1 MKTAPA
7 FELSDLTVLLGL
19 DLGEPT
25 DAGDIEAIDV
35 ILERRRA
42 ANIPVPQTAERAD
55 IGRRCTWSPTLHPE
69 PAPYAGRL
77 RHKSGSTPPSS
88 EPNTKREQQR

>member
-1 MKTAPA
+1 MRTGPA

-42 ANIPVPQTAERAD
+42 ANIPVPAD
-55 IGRRCTWSPTLHPE
+55 RGASRHRTTLYLVPN
-69 PAPYAGRL
+69 A
-77 RHKSGSTPPSS
+77 SS
-88 EPNTKREQQR
+88 

>member
-1 MKTAPA
+1 MKTGPA

-42 ANIPVPQTAERAD
+42 ANIPVPADSRAS
-55 IGRRCTWSPTLHPE
+55 RHRATLYLVPNASP
-69 PAPYAGRL
+69 
-77 RHKSGSTPPSS
+77 
-88 EPNTKREQQR
+88 

>member
-1 MKTAPA
+1 MKTGPA

-35 ILERRRA
+35 ILERRA
-42 ANIPVPQTAERAD
+42 TNIPVPADRRASQH
-55 IGRRCTWSPTLHPE
+55 RTTLYLVPN
-69 PAPYAGRL
+69 A
-77 RHKSGSTPPSS
+77 SS
-88 EPNTKREQQR
+88 

>member
-1 MKTAPA
+1 MKTGPA

-42 ANIPVPQTAERAD
+42 ANIPVPADRRAS
-55 IGRRCTWSPTLHPE
+55 RHRTTLYLVPN
-69 PAPYAGRL
+69 A
-77 RHKSGSTPPSS
+77 SS
-88 EPNTKREQQR
+88 

>member
-1 MKTAPA
+1 MKTGPA

-42 ANIPVPQTAERAD
+42 ANIPVPEDRRASQH
-55 IGRRCTWSPTLHPE
+55 RTTLYLVPN
-69 PAPYAGRL
+69 A
-77 RHKSGSTPPSS
+77 SS
-88 EPNTKREQQR
+88 

>member
-1 MKTAPA
+1 MKIGPA

-42 ANIPVPQTAERAD
+42 ANIQVPADGRAS
-55 IGRRCTWSPTLHPE
+55 RHRTTLYLVPN
-69 PAPYAGRL
+69 A
-77 RHKSGSTPPSS
+77 SS
-88 EPNTKREQQR
+88 